1 MKKVICIVLLVVM
14 LMTMFTGCVAKFECD
29 LCGEEKFG
37 IKNEGNVLGMT
48 VEYCNDCKKGLEEL
62 KDMFS

>member
-14 LMTMFTGCVAKFECD
+14 MLTMFTGCVGKFECD
-29 LCGEEKFG
+29 LCGEEKVG
-37 IKNEGNVLGMT
+37 VKNETSVLGIDVT
-48 VEYCNDCKKGLEEL
+48 YCNDCKKGLEEL

>member
-1 MKKVICIVLLVVM
+1 MKKMACVLALVLMLVM
-14 LMTMFTGCVAKFECD
+14 MLTGCVGKFKCA

-37 IKNEGNVLGMT
+37 VKNEKEAFGVT
-48 VEYCNDCKKGLEEL
+48 VTYCNDCKDSLNDL